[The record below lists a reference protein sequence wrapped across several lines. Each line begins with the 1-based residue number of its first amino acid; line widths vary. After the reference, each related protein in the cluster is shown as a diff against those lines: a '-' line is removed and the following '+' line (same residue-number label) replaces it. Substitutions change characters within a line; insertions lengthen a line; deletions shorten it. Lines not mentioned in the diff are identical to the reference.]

1 MPGRVKSHAHARQK
15 SERSRPKTYRQNGLK
30 PSDRVASKRRGP
42 PRRSAGTISGSFFL
56 SRNGGPKP
64 TQRAGDYSSLSRVI
78 GRSLTRLPVA
88 L

>member
-1 MPGRVKSHAHARQK
+1 MACP
-15 SERSRPKTYRQNGLK
+15 
-30 PSDRVASKRRGP
+30 
-42 PRRSAGTISGSFFL
+42 RSAGTISGSIFL